1 MQIAEKTDGHAPQRL
16 FDVLLLTGL
25 IFLLSTNFAAAQ
37 SPGLWALQRI
47 VVANGLNQFA
57 TIMDEHYDS
66 SGGEV
71 DVSVDGRALDLCS
84 GGFERMHFKWRF
96 PQDITRASDG
106 GALSV
111 SLEAG
116 PAGQKE
122 PCNGAIAAI
131 SDISIAGSAGISFP
145 LSDDDMKVMDVDRFF
160 SRNYGDAWAG
170 RDPRTGLGSVGLNTR
185 EPVEGRP
192 FAYFFIRIGLR
203 GTGPGELRYVYIYQR
218 GAEPT
223 GPLGGG
229 GGTNTVW
236 GRGFTTS
243 GNSLVGKVIS

>member
-1 MQIAEKTDGHAPQRL
+1 
-16 FDVLLLTGL
+16 
-25 IFLLSTNFAAAQ
+25 
-37 SPGLWALQRI
+37 
-47 VVANGLNQFA
+47 
-57 TIMDEHYDS
+57 
-66 SGGEV
+66 
-71 DVSVDGRALDLCS
+71 
-84 GGFERMHFKWRF
+84 MHFKWRF

-170 RDPRTGLGSVGLNTR
+170 RNNKW
-185 EPVEGRP
+185 
-192 FAYFFIRIGLR
+192 
-203 GTGPGELRYVYIYQR
+203 QQ
-218 GAEPT
+218 
-223 GPLGGG
+223 LGGKGNLLGCAASDEAEAGASPQGTTGRYAFFGAGDG
-229 GGTNTVW
+229 GLIVW
-236 GRGFTTS
+236 H
-243 GNSLVGKVIS
+243 GNGPRAGQAFEVHGYTFKL

>member
-1 MQIAEKTDGHAPQRL
+1 LRSQRL

-25 IFLLSTNFAAAQ
+25 FFLLSTNFAAAQ
-37 SPGLWALQRI
+37 SPGLWALQRM

-57 TIMDEHYDS
+57 TITDEHYDS

-96 PQDITRASDG
+96 PQDITRVSDG

-122 PCNGAIAAI
+122 SCNGAIAAI

-170 RDPRTGLGSVGLNTR
+170 RDPRTGLGSV
-185 EPVEGRP
+185 
-192 FAYFFIRIGLR
+192 R
-203 GTGPGELRYVYIYQR
+203 GQYP
-218 GAEPT
+218 
-223 GPLGGG
+223 
-229 GGTNTVW
+229 
-236 GRGFTTS
+236 
-243 GNSLVGKVIS
+243 